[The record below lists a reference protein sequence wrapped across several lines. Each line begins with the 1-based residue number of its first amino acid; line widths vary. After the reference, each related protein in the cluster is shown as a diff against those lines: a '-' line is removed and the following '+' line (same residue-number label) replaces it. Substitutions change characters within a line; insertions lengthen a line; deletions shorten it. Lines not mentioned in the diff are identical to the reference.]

1 MDRIQKEAWQ
11 NFIAGDSFAFKLI
24 YENQIDGLF
33 DYGCRYT
40 PDHALIKDCIQD
52 LFVELNHYRSSL
64 SPEVNVKAYLFTSL
78 RRKLFNQ
85 IQKSPNTVDI
95 EDVRFT
101 PFFSIDTN
109 AEIRI
114 IEKEQSN
121 ELVRRLNLELKKL
134 TSKQQEVLYL
144 KFNAEL
150 SYDEI
155 AKAMQISV
163 PTCRTL
169 VYRAIKQLRIK
180 MESSSML
187 VLFSIFISL

>member
-187 VLFSIFISL
+187 VLFGIFFSR